1 MPRKGLHSTPHGKSP
16 AGFSCPL
23 RAKQTK
29 KGHIMASKLAQL
41 RAQRDAKAKAAHDL
55 NAKTPSDQRMNAS
68 DASAL
73 DALLAEVEAIDGE
86 IARENRINQ
95 VAGDAQ
101 SEHEAAMNAATRNGG
116 GKSDEAAALRA
127 MLKGGLSAL
136 TPEQRQAVA
145 SRQNPDIQAAM
156 STTTGSEGGFTVAT
170 EFSRQLIE
178 AMKATGSVRSVAS
191 NIRTSTGAQML
202 FPTTDATAEEGE
214 IVGQNTAATA
224 LETTF
229 GQASLDVYKYS
240 SKSIALPFE
249 LLQDSMFDI
258 EAYIQ
263 NLLRLR
269 LGRIQDR
276 HHVLGTGTGQPKG
289 IVAASTAGKVGT
301 TGQTTSVTY
310 DDLVDLEHSVD
321 PAYRAAARFMM
332 NDATLKALRK
342 IKDTQGRPIFVPGYE
357 QGNPGGAPDRI
368 MGREIVINQYMP
380 VMAANAKSIL
390 FGDFGKYL
398 IRDVMDVTL
407 FRMTD
412 SAFTLKGQVGF
423 VAFCRS
429 GANMVDNGAAIR
441 SYANSAT

>member
-1 MPRKGLHSTPHGKSP
+1 M
-16 AGFSCPL
+16 
-23 RAKQTK
+23 
-29 KGHIMASKLAQL
+29 SKIAQL
-41 RAQRDAKAKAAHDL
+41 RAQRDAKAKAAQDL
-55 NAKTPSDQRMNAS
+55 NAKTPVDQRMPAA

-73 DALLAEVEAIDGE
+73 DATLNEIEAIDAE
-86 IARENRINQ
+86 IIRENRITQ

-101 SEHEAAMNAATRNGG
+101 AEHEHALNAATREGG
-116 GKSDEAAALRA
+116 GANLEAGALRA
-127 MLKGGLSAL
+127 MLAGGLSAL
-136 TPEQRQAVA
+136 TPEQRNAMA
-145 SRQNPDIQAAM
+145 ARQNPDIRAAM
-156 STTTGSEGGFTVAT
+156 STTTGSEGGYTVAT
-170 EFSRQLIE
+170 EFSKALIE

-214 IVGQNTAATA
+214 IVGQNTQVNP

-249 LLQDSMFDI
+249 LLQDSMFGI
-258 EAYIQ
+258 EAYI
-263 NLLRLR
+263 NRLLSLR
-269 LGRIQDR
+269 IGRIQDR

-289 IVAASTAGKVGT
+289 VVAASAVGKTGT
-301 TGQTTSVTY
+301 TGQTTTVIY

-321 PAYRAAARFMM
+321 PAYRTACKYMM

-342 IKDTQGRPIFVPGYE
+342 IKDGNQRPIFVPGYE
-357 QGNPGGAPDRI
+357 QGNPGGAPDRLL
-368 MGREIVINQYMP
+368 GREIVINQYLAT
-380 VMAANAKSIL
+380 MAASAKSIL
-390 FGDFGKYL
+390 FGDFSKYL
-398 IRDVMDVTL
+398 VRDVMDVTL

-429 GANMVDNGAAIR
+429 GANMVDNGGAIKH
-441 SYANSAT
+441 YANSAT

>member
-1 MPRKGLHSTPHGKSP
+1 M
-16 AGFSCPL
+16 
-23 RAKQTK
+23 
-29 KGHIMASKLAQL
+29 SKLAQL
-41 RAQRDAKAKAAHDL
+41 RAQRDAKAKAASEL
-55 NAKTPSDQRMNAS
+55 NAKTPADQRMPAA

-73 DALLAEVEAIDGE
+73 DAILAEVEAIDGE
-86 IARENRINQ
+86 IARENRLNQ
-95 VAGDAQ
+95 VAGDERA
-101 SEHEAAMNAATRNGG
+101 EHEHAMNEATREGG
-116 GKSDEAAALRA
+116 GQGAEAAALRA
-127 MLKGGLSAL
+127 MLAGGLSAL
-136 TPEQRQAVA
+136 TPEQRSAMA
-145 SRQNPDIQAAM
+145 ARQNPDIRAAM
-156 STTTGSEGGFTVAT
+156 STTTGSEGGYTVAT
-170 EFSRQLIE
+170 EFSKKLIE

-191 NIRTSTGAQML
+191 VIQTSTGAQML

-214 IVGQNTAATA
+214 IVGQNTAVTA
-224 LETTF
+224 LETAF

-258 EAYIQ
+258 DAYIQ

-276 HHVLGTGTGQPKG
+276 HHVLGTGTSQPKG
-289 IVAASTAGKVGT
+289 VVAASALGKAAATGGAT
-301 TGQTTSVTY
+301 TVAY

-321 PAYRAAARFMM
+321 PAYRAACRYML
-332 NDATLKALRK
+332 NDSTLKALRK
-342 IKDTQGRPIFVPGYE
+342 IKDTNGRPIFVPGYE

-368 MGREIVINQYMP
+368 MGREIVINQY
-380 VMAANAKSIL
+380 VAAMAASAKSIL
-390 FGDFGKYL
+390 FGDFSKYL

-429 GANMVDNGAAIR
+429 GANMVDNGGAIKHF
-441 SYANSAT
+441 ANSAT